1 LADDLKK
8 EIRKIA
14 LQNAVEHNGK
24 TKDKVVLSKSLGT
37 IPELKNN
44 VKEVIPEIA
53 SIVSQVNGMSI
64 EEQKT
69 EIQNNFPEI
78 LDVKENVK
86 EERVGL
92 PPLEGAEQG
101 KVVTRFTPAPN
112 GYPHIGHAKAAI
124 ISEEYAKMYGG
135 KLVLRYD
142 DTNPEDTRLEYWA
155 AIKVGLDWLG
165 IEFDEIKNTSDDI
178 GLFYDKCVEM
188 IKKNYAYVCTCKRD
202 TISKN
207 RKEMVSCECS
217 MGDVKQNEERWERMF
232 KKYKPGE
239 AVVRFRGDMESKNTV
254 MRDPVLFRINDA
266 RHARL
271 AEEHRVW
278 PSYDIAV
285 AVEDST
291 DGITHAL
298 RSKEYELRN
307 ELYHAILDALDMRHP
322 KMLEFSR
329 LEFKGMPVS
338 KRILR
343 PLIDEGKVSSY
354 DDPRLP
360 TLAALER
367 RRGITPEAIRKFTL
381 SLSLTKADTLAPFDS
396 LEAFNRKIV
405 DENSIRLFM
414 VKDPKTLTIRNLP
427 NSTVELPNHPS
438 NKMGTRKVTVE
449 DSVFLSSDDVKSLK
463 IGDQLRLMG
472 LGNVKI
478 TSVNSEITGEFTGD
492 ERDVNFMKLQWVSQK
507 NAHELKIL
515 IPQRLFVD
523 DKFNEESLEEIH
535 VYVEP
540 HYLELRNG
548 EEIQFVRFGYCRKDS
563 SKQAIFTHK

>member
-1 LADDLKK
+1 MADDLKK

-14 LQNAVEHNGK
+14 LQNAVEHDGK

-266 RHARL
+266 RHAQL

-367 RRGITPEAIRKFTL
+367 RGITPEAIRKFTL

-414 VKDPKTLTIRNLP
+414 VKDPTTLTIRNLP

-438 NKMGTRKVTVE
+438 NKMGTRKVMVE

-540 HYLELRNG
+540 HYLELRDG